1 MFALRRTKAFALA
14 GAALLAGTTASPLSI
29 GIAAETPGPVPA
41 LSYDVPAP
49 VIADA
54 VVTDAIVSTVDDQV
68 QEQQD
73 ESSSLPASQA
83 LAESADDAAEL
94 ECLTKAVRRE
104 AGNQSRRGQ
113 LAVAQLI
120 INRTRSGRFPK
131 TICGVVN
138 QRGQFF
144 NTAAYNPSRTTA
156 QWASAESVAREAL
169 DGSAEQVVPGAV
181 FFHATYIRPNSWF
194 RTRERVATL
203 GQHIFYR

>member
-1 MFALRRTKAFALA
+1 MFAFRRTKAFALA
-14 GAALLAGTTASPLSI
+14 SAALLAGTTASPLSI

-49 VIADA
+49 VIADEA
-54 VVTDAIVSTVDDQV
+54 LSTVDDQV
-68 QEQQD
+68 QEQQQD

-83 LAESADDAAEL
+83 SAETAYDAAEL

-120 INRTRSGRFPK
+120 INRTKSGRFPK

-144 NTAAYNPSRTTA
+144 NTAAYNPPRTTA
-156 QWASAESVAREAL
+156 QWASAQSVAREAV

-203 GQHIFYR
+203 GQHVFYR